1 MIKKMK
7 QDGELWDLF
16 MKKEECAPIL
26 LDKYGRFSYYLSSQ
40 INIFEPEISNF
51 RIKNELNSEYPEG
64 RKFAACPTYRFCMLW
79 STEYRSQNRKSSQR
93 G

>member
-7 QDGELWDLF
+7 QDGELLDLF
-16 MKKEECAPIL
+16 IKKEECNPIL
-26 LDKYGRFSYYLSSQ
+26 LDKYRRFPNYLSSQ

-64 RKFAACPTYRFCMLW
+64 RKFAAFPIDFICSEVLNTPARTV
-79 STEYRSQNRKSSQR
+79 
-93 G
+93 